1 MVLDSSIAI
10 SEIPFAI
17 HAGSSS
23 DTVFVSGKDLVSYLK
38 SFETADAKV
47 HEVDFATLKTGVAAS
62 ASVPAPAPTSSKGEN
77 PIQIAIGAK
86 KDEDFSAWYTD
97 VNLPCNCVC
106 DPL

>member
-10 SEIPFAI
+10 SDAAFAI

-23 DTVFVSGKDLVSYLK
+23 DTVFISGKDLVSYLK
-38 SFETADAKV
+38 SLETADAKV
-47 HEVDFATLKTGVAAS
+47 HEVDFASLKAGAA
-62 ASVPAPAPTSSKGEN
+62 APAPAPPKGEN

-97 VNLPCNCVC
+97 VNPPWDRVC
-106 DPL
+106 DSL